1 MTIFCTIYYIC
12 SYIETIP
19 QIVKLIKTKSSHDYS
34 LGMIALQLVA
44 LISWSIY
51 IFTTKQNTVVYI
63 GTIIDLI
70 LLFLVDFLI
79 LKYYKADNQ

>member
-12 SYIETIP
+12 SYIQTIP
-19 QIVKLIKTKSSHDYS
+19 QIIKLIKTKSSHDYS

-70 LLFLVDFLI
+70 LLLLVDFLI

>member
-70 LLFLVDFLI
+70 LLLLVDFLI

>member
-79 LKYYKADNQ
+79 LKYYKVDNR